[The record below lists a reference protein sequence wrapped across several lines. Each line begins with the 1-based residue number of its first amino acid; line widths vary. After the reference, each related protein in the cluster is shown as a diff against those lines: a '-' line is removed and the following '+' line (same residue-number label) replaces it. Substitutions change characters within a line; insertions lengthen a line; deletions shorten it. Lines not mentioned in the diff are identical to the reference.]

1 MENFDNLDPID
12 DFFKGSLRAA
22 GQGEKPAPGEWES
35 LESMLKNAAPKPM
48 PNQLVLGAMGLSLL
62 ISLAANTW
70 FFSKWRDTGKE
81 VGLLK
86 TEFSEIKS
94 MLAESSIGVEKHEQV
109 TLFDT
114 VYRTIVVRKTIFLDE
129 KIQGSGPVFSKNK
142 GIRNLPENGNSI
154 TETMFVAKNDGN
166 LADPKP
172 AERAENTEPTAQK
185 SPALNYSF
193 MTENGFSDFMIDSL
207 NQLLTE
213 NKYKDAMVRAHADSI
228 AAEVKTLAGR
238 FDSLMQVR
246 AQPVV
251 PQRCPRPSYRVLG
264 GFSSQKIYGIE
275 GLSTNLKPGVF
286 LGGEAQFGRHF
297 TVGAMIGFANLKFE
311 QSQKFDPRLLIAE
324 PVSLGSEYEFY
335 KIEGQQR
342 MFLPEITAGFR
353 FFSLKNWSP
362 RLTAGWGWRFL
373 KTGEA
378 EYEFKNKLTGDEFEV
393 SVEQPGWQGRG
404 QQLSLRAGIERRLA
418 GRVWAFGDAGALFD
432 FGQGQRGATV
442 GLARLGLAV
451 GL

>member
-48 PNQLVLGAMGLSLL
+48 PNRLLWGATGLLLL
-62 ISLAANTW
+62 ISLAANSW
-70 FFSKWRDTGKE
+70 FFSKWRETGKE

-94 MLAESSIGVEKHEQV
+94 LLAESLVGTKKHEQV

-114 VYRTIVVRKTIFLDE
+114 VYRTVVVRKTIFLDE
-129 KIQGSGPVFSKNK
+129 KTQGSVPSFSKTK
-142 GIRNLPENGNSI
+142 EIGNLPEKANVLA
-154 TETMFVAKNDGN
+154 ETVLFAKNDGN
-166 LADPKP
+166 LAAPKP
-172 AERAENTEPTAQK
+172 AERAENPEPSAPK
-185 SPALNYSF
+185 SPVLNYSF

-213 NKYKDAMVRAHADSI
+213 NKHKDAMVRAHADSI

-238 FDSLMQVR
+238 FDSLMNLR
-246 AQPVV
+246 MQPVV
-251 PQRCPRPSYRVLG
+251 PQRCPRPSFRFLG
-264 GFSSQKIYGIE
+264 GISTQKIYGIE

-286 LGGEAQFGRHF
+286 LGGEAQFGHHF
-297 TVGAMIGFANLKFE
+297 TVGATVGFANLKFE
-311 QSQKFDPRLLIAE
+311 QSEKFDPRLLIAE
-324 PVSLGSEYEFY
+324 PVSPGSEYEFY
-335 KIEGQQR
+335 KVEGQQR
-342 MFLPEITAGFR
+342 VILPEITAGFR
-353 FFSLKNWSP
+353 FFSSKNWSP

-373 KTGEA
+373 KTGET
-378 EYEFKNKLTGDEFEV
+378 EYEFKNLMTGAESEV
-393 SVEQPGWQGRG
+393 DVPQNGWHGRG

-418 GRVWAFGDAGALFD
+418 GRIWAFGDAGALFD